1 MTAMLWKYF
10 SITEKWKTPTILY
23 LSLQQKLFS
32 LCWSY
37 PILRPKFWT
46 SWDYSSIHTSFHSVF
61 LQSDVTIKRHH
72 APLAHAL
79 GYTEKEHKKR
89 AAARITVHLLI
100 PNFWERKSNI
110 LTWGLCIFVGWKIIS
125 HFHQCYQNTLI
136 HRPKA
141 DELRLWDSASWRSS
155 SSQVSTTHPCLCSQI
170 HPLKSTYM
178 LFACSK
184 SEWHQSSRHL
194 CSQLCDTKT
203 VGQALLPLFL
213 AATKEALPAAHHPPS
228 WLTCKHSRRCLAV
241 PP

>member
-37 PILRPKFWT
+37 LILRPKFWT

-100 PNFWERKSNI
+100 PNFWARKSNI
-110 LTWGLCIFVGWKIIS
+110 LTRGFVYFCGVEDNFSFPSMLPKHTYSQTKGRWVPAVR
-125 HFHQCYQNTLI
+125 QC
-136 HRPKA
+136 
-141 DELRLWDSASWRSS
+141 
-155 SSQVSTTHPCLCSQI
+155 
-170 HPLKSTYM
+170 
-178 LFACSK
+178 
-184 SEWHQSSRHL
+184 
-194 CSQLCDTKT
+194 
-203 VGQALLPLFL
+203 
-213 AATKEALPAAHHPPS
+213 
-228 WLTCKHSRRCLAV
+228 
-241 PP
+241 